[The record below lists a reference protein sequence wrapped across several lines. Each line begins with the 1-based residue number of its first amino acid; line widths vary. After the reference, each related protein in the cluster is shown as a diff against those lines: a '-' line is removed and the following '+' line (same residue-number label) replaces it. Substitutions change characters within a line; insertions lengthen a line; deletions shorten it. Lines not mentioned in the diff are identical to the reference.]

1 MKKII
6 SIIFCSAIISG
17 AFAQND
23 NGDFYE
29 KNSNGY
35 YIDHPNDHD
44 YNYYSG
50 SYRND
55 RANKNQVFFQ
65 REEEIQKVNDE
76 NNYQVQLVLN
86 DYDNL
91 TIWEKRDLL
100 NNLESQRIQK
110 INSIYFRYKNTI
122 AYSSHIDSNLFQN
135 DRRRNMDN
143 GTNRR

>member
-23 NGDFYE
+23 NRDFYE

-35 YIDHPNDHD
+35 YNDHPNDHD
-44 YNYYSG
+44 YNYQSAKYS
-50 SYRND
+50 D
-55 RANKNQVFFQ
+55 EHVNKNQAFFQ
-65 REEEIQKVNDE
+65 REEEIQRVNDE
-76 NNYQVQLVLN
+76 NNFQVQLVLN

-110 INSIYFRYKNTI
+110 INNIYFRHKNSI
-122 AYSSHIDSNLFQN
+122 AYYSHVGNNSFQT
-135 DRRRNMDN
+135 R
-143 GTNRR
+143 